1 MGRVKKSG
9 AKKGGPSRTKTRPAA
24 KTIAARGGGRTKRRA
39 VGRQGSNAKRPATT
53 LASRAKGPAKPQPIS
68 YRIRELDA
76 QQKCGPNTSVE
87 RLFRVDE
94 SGDVPRAHLV
104 FLDRR
109 HGWYCEH
116 GVHCPAVAPAR
127 RIGESGAQHTGRTQ
141 NGGMRA

>member
-1 MGRVKKSG
+1 MARVKKSG
-9 AKKGGPSRTKTRPAA
+9 GKSGGPGRTKTRHLA
-24 KTIAARGGGRTKRRA
+24 KTKAARGG
-39 VGRQGSNAKRPATT
+39 
-53 LASRAKGPAKPQPIS
+53 SRAKAGTAGKHVRTAKRSATSLATRAKGQATPPPVT

>member
-1 MGRVKKSG
+1 MARVKKSG
-9 AKKGGPSRTKTRPAA
+9 GKTGRPNRTKARPAA
-24 KTIAARGGGRTKRRA
+24 NGTTARGGSRAKRRA
-39 VGRQGSNAKRPATT
+39 AGRHASAAKRPA
-53 LASRAKGPAKPQPIS
+53 SSPERRAKGPATAPAAS

-127 RIGESGAQHTGRTQ
+127 RFGESGAQHTGRTQ